1 MTKPFDYEEHSC
13 THPPD
18 PTEVRRGTSAR
29 EARRAATKQR
39 ITIRL
44 DEDILEEFKA
54 LVPDGRGYQALINT
68 ALREW
73 LAARDVRKL
82 IREDLR
88 EVVREALREGRDQA
102 AEAR

>member
-1 MTKPFDYEEHSC
+1 MKKPFDYEEYSR
-13 THPPD
+13 THAPD
-18 PTEVRRGTSAR
+18 PAEIRRGTAAR
-29 EARRAATKQR
+29 RSRRAATKQR

-54 LVPDGRGYQALINT
+54 LVPEGRGYQALINT

-73 LAARDVRKL
+73 LAARDLRQL

-88 EVVREALREGRDQA
+88 EVVREAVREGRDLA
-102 AEAR
+102 ARTP

>member
-1 MTKPFDYEEHSC
+1 MTKPFDYEEYSR

-18 PTEVRRGTSAR
+18 RATTRRGTAAR

-54 LVPDGRGYQALINT
+54 LVPDGRGYQALINA

-73 LAARDVRKL
+73 LAARNVREL

-88 EVVREALREGRDQA
+88 EVVREAVREGREQA
-102 AEAR
+102 ADAR